1 MNTKHTPLPWVFAY
15 GAIYRD
21 LPNLQAEN
29 SGIRIAQ
36 MDRNEPHT
44 TPVERDANAAYIV
57 KAVNAHD
64 ELVGALE
71 HFEEYASQVLRDHIR
86 DLGETERNKAYHDA
100 IRKDIEQARSA
111 LALAKQT
118 TNRS

>member
-44 TPVERDANAAYIV
+44 MPVERDANAAYIV

-71 HFEEYASQVLRDHIR
+71 NAIAALDCAIDFLGDDCDYGIQDLKASAVWLPKI
-86 DLGETERNKAYHDA
+86 KATA
-100 IRKDIEQARSA
+100 KAARSI
-111 LALAKQT
+111 LAKVI
-118 TNRS
+118 